1 MECDSERVGC
11 GGEPGAGKG
20 RIRRSYGKRRAFVMF
35 VFLFLAR
42 GSAKAKGG
50 IRGKEWPCGVTDRRM
65 GERFCYLH
73 KYFYLSVS

>member
-42 GSAKAKGG
+42 EPAEGKGG
-50 IRGKEWPCGVTDRRM
+50 IHGKE
-65 GERFCYLH
+65 
-73 KYFYLSVS
+73 